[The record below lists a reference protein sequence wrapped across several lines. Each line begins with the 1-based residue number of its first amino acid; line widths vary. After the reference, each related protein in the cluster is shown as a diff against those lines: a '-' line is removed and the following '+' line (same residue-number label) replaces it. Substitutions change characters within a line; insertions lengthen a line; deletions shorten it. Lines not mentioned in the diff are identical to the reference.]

1 MHVCKHGCGF
11 LHNLEKILKTQ
22 YSQEHY
28 SPVYITSSKHLGA
41 EKFPKVMQTFECR
54 SGFVTDLNYPNH
66 PRFQMGLHEHGKSA
80 FNYYLII
87 TLKHGNICRLQFL
100 SLYIQDIMPLGLPC
114 FWTQNHTQR
123 GRPWRPNSTKI
134 ASFFSQQ
141 LSPDIKL

>member
-1 MHVCKHGCGF
+1 MNQIMHVCKHGCGF

-66 PRFQMGLHEHGKSA
+66 PRF
-80 FNYYLII
+80 
-87 TLKHGNICRLQFL
+87 
-100 SLYIQDIMPLGLPC
+100 
-114 FWTQNHTQR
+114 
-123 GRPWRPNSTKI
+123 
-134 ASFFSQQ
+134 
-141 LSPDIKL
+141 